1 MQVIMADPNQ
11 KGSSVLHPAVC
22 GNPGGRSADGRRLS
36 DTRLWDGG
44 GNGRRILADRALDG
58 SGDRTRSVKVNL
70 GESPLGWLAARGRI
84 TNRQLDAGEQL
95 RRDWTVANLG
105 PRTTMR
111 WDASPASG
119 RRGPGGAMD
128 PSRARMQPQ
137 GRYARSE
144 EPRPKPPPL

>member
-1 MQVIMADPNQ
+1 MWQPRWT
-11 KGSSVLHPAVC
+11 KCGREKAVS
-22 GNPGGRSADGRRLS
+22 G
-36 DTRLWDGG
+36 TRLWDGG

-111 WDASPASG
+111 WDASPESG
-119 RRGPGGAMD
+119 RDRK
-128 PSRARMQPQ
+128 STRLN
-137 GRYARSE
+137 SSN
-144 EPRPKPPPL
+144 

>member
-1 MQVIMADPNQ
+1 MIRRPPRSTRNDTLFPYTT
-11 KGSSVLHPAVC
+11 LC
-22 GNPGGRSADGRRLS
+22 RSAVS

-84 TNRQLDAGEQL
+84 TNRQLDAVEQL

-105 PRTTMR
+105 LRTKRR
-111 WDASPASG
+111 WDASPTSG
-119 RRGPGGAMD
+119 RRGAAGVGDPTLAATEANDQESDVAGQRGG
-128 PSRARMQPQ
+128 RR
-137 GRYARSE
+137 E
-144 EPRPKPPPL
+144 

>member
-1 MQVIMADPNQ
+1 MWQPRWT
-11 KGSSVLHPAVC
+11 KCGREKAVS
-22 GNPGGRSADGRRLS
+22 G
-36 DTRLWDGG
+36 TRLWDGG

-105 PRTTMR
+105 PRKIGR
-111 WDASPASG
+111 ASCRERVCQYVEISVVAVSV
-119 RRGPGGAMD
+119 
-128 PSRARMQPQ
+128 
-137 GRYARSE
+137 
-144 EPRPKPPPL
+144 KKKIITN